1 MIEGSLSRRY
11 TKALFELAQES
22 QQEEI
27 ISRELEQFYAVYR
40 NSELQEV
47 LTNPALD
54 ADKRNNV
61 LLRVTETQQLSA
73 LTIRFLAILLARDR
87 LKYLPEIVSCYRRL
101 LNEARGRVEAKA
113 VGASPLE
120 PAMVD
125 RLRQVLQ
132 GIAGKEVVLQQ
143 ETDPGLIGGVLV
155 ELEGK
160 VYDGSVR
167 TQLENMKQRI
177 VRGY

>member
-11 TKALFELAQES
+11 TKALFQLAQES
-22 QQEEI
+22 QQEEV
-27 ISRELEQFYAVYR
+27 ISRELEQFYAAYR

-54 ADKRNNV
+54 ADKRNKV

-143 ETDPGLIGGVLV
+143 ETDPSLIGGVLV